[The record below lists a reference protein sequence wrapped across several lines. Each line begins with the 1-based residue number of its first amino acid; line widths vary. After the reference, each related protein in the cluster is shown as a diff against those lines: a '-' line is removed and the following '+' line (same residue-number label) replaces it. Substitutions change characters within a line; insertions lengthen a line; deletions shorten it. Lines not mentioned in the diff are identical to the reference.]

1 MIIPCGH
8 QKNGD
13 QEAEGE
19 MIHSTLSPHNSS
31 SDARIS
37 AQKNGDASVRS
48 NLYCYNPK
56 SVRSDPSGAEEEAEE
71 DGEEEE
77 CVDDN
82 VTDLD
87 LKLPSTIIKNDQR
100 NVSGLFMARSGEPSD
115 IPRDRIHRI
124 KDDWL
129 DLRLG
134 IGSHEDSSNRF
145 TGMIDNSCRLDVFDA
160 SINGTPE
167 SAGLCTLQLLPQIHT
182 DQSESPLQLGNL
194 RSKPIINENMKSC
207 GGINRKDL
215 DQDIDLLTGRLN
227 RNSDYTFLDHRNS
240 IREQFLG
247 AVPPTVNVSMLL
259 QGGHSKASAAISA
272 LPFHFNRRSAEI
284 QKWPASD
291 QIKALGD
298 NEGSMMIKNS
308 IENPNDAYESSLI
321 QPDLIIRSSKGRL
334 ISHQD
339 YTSNNASANHRNHRS
354 MNPSMP
360 LWTQTAIQS
369 NDAPAIGLLS
379 PFDSRVISPDA
390 INTTSRTRAVS
401 GFWFS
406 LQPDDPNH
414 LSQEE
419 VPKPY
424 LRIRY
429 SLDKNVCHSDFFMYV
444 IFNLCA
450 NVKQPAIKQWFTQSE
465 SFMYVN

>member
-1 MIIPCGH
+1 MGCVAPSS
-8 QKNGD
+8 K
-13 QEAEGE
+13 
-19 MIHSTLSPHNSS
+19 TLIN
-31 SDARIS
+31 
-37 AQKNGDASVRS
+37 
-48 NLYCYNPK
+48 NPK
-56 SVRSDPSGAEEEAEE
+56 YFQTLQKTSL
-71 DGEEEE
+71 
-77 CVDDN
+77 
-82 VTDLD
+82 TL
-87 LKLPSTIIKNDQR
+87 LKTKKGIITHSKT
-100 NVSGLFMARSGEPSD
+100 P
-115 IPRDRIHRI
+115 
-124 KDDWL
+124 
-129 DLRLG
+129 
-134 IGSHEDSSNRF
+134 
-145 TGMIDNSCRLDVFDA
+145 NSCK
-160 SINGTPE
+160 T
-167 SAGLCTLQLLPQIHT
+167 
-182 DQSESPLQLGNL
+182 
-194 RSKPIINENMKSC
+194 
-207 GGINRKDL
+207 
-215 DQDIDLLTGRLN
+215 
-227 RNSDYTFLDHRNS
+227 
-240 IREQFLG
+240 
-247 AVPPTVNVSMLL
+247 
-259 QGGHSKASAAISA
+259 
-272 LPFHFNRRSAEI
+272 
-284 QKWPASD
+284 
-291 QIKALGD
+291 
-298 NEGSMMIKNS
+298 IKNS

>member
-259 QGGHSKASAAISA
+259 QGGHSKTSATILA
-272 LPFHFNRRSAEI
+272 LPFSFNIRVVELK
-284 QKWPASD
+284 QWPASD
-291 QIKALGD
+291 KMKALCD
-298 NEGSMMIKNS
+298 DEGNIMIKNT
-308 IENPNDAYESSLI
+308 IKNPNKAYDNSLL
-321 QPDLIIRSSKGRL
+321 QSDLIIRSNKARL
-334 ISHQD
+334 TSQQD
-339 YTSNNASANHRNHRS
+339 YTSSNAASYHRHHQS
-354 MNPSMP
+354 MNLWTP
-360 LWTQTAIQS
+360 LWS
-369 NDAPAIGLLS
+369 
-379 PFDSRVISPDA
+379 
-390 INTTSRTRAVS
+390 
-401 GFWFS
+401 
-406 LQPDDPNH
+406 
-414 LSQEE
+414 
-419 VPKPY
+419 
-424 LRIRY
+424 
-429 SLDKNVCHSDFFMYV
+429 
-444 IFNLCA
+444 
-450 NVKQPAIKQWFTQSE
+450 
-465 SFMYVN
+465 